1 MNISFVRLMIT
12 LCFQGTIFFLIYL
25 CLLPLLKSNFTQKW
39 HYVLLK
45 INMLNFLFPIS
56 IMMEKIEFADHVT
69 LSNVIKTPVPNVV
82 EKFIDTNTQTKYSFD
97 YNQVSTFD
105 TADFILAIWVV
116 GFMIFLTYNLTCV
129 FLFQKEIALSEEL
142 QDKEIVSL
150 LQKTR
155 RNLKIRNEVKIYYN
169 DTFTSPIVFGI
180 FRPKILLPRRIYSE
194 KILVYIF
201 THELTH
207 IKRHDLFFKSLL
219 LVIEA
224 IFWFNPLMYFF
235 RKEFEKRLEYACD
248 EEIAEKLDFEQRKEY
263 GFSIIETSAAVK
275 GYPKTHYGLGFVSK
289 RNQLKWRLNNMLNL
303 KKMSKRKKA
312 LAMTLA
318 VGLTVGGTL
327 TAQAMSNAPDELSKI
342 EIETKNVNDTSL
354 IKNSIVEKDESSVT
368 TFSEEKLENAKLDM
382 EMKLGETNEKATN
395 SINWK
400 VPTGNLVYGGNL
412 SMEVGESI
420 TINVAISPMDKTVK
434 VGIVEPDGTFRYVN
448 GKGSIGHTFAINK
461 RGQYKVAVMNT
472 SGSSV
477 QVSGFVKY

>member
-1 MNISFVRLMIT
+1 
-12 LCFQGTIFFLIYL
+12 
-25 CLLPLLKSNFTQKW
+25 
-39 HYVLLK
+39 
-45 INMLNFLFPIS
+45 
-56 IMMEKIEFADHVT
+56 
-69 LSNVIKTPVPNVV
+69 
-82 EKFIDTNTQTKYSFD
+82 
-97 YNQVSTFD
+97 
-105 TADFILAIWVV
+105 
-116 GFMIFLTYNLTCV
+116 
-129 FLFQKEIALSEEL
+129 
-142 QDKEIVSL
+142 
-150 LQKTR
+150 
-155 RNLKIRNEVKIYYN
+155 
-169 DTFTSPIVFGI
+169 
-180 FRPKILLPRRIYSE
+180 
-194 KILVYIF
+194 
-201 THELTH
+201 
-207 IKRHDLFFKSLL
+207 
-219 LVIEA
+219 
-224 IFWFNPLMYFF
+224 
-235 RKEFEKRLEYACD
+235 
-248 EEIAEKLDFEQRKEY
+248 
-263 GFSIIETSAAVK
+263 
-275 GYPKTHYGLGFVSK
+275 
-289 RNQLKWRLNNMLNL
+289 MLNL

-312 LAMTLA
+312 LARTLA